1 VIMAEIGISGL
12 PSGEYLREHLY
23 VKTLDKVKAEGKHS
37 KEKLRNAC
45 KSFEG
50 LLLAEIVKSEIANAR
65 AFGSNSK
72 RPFRQMEEVAVEM
85 VCDEISN
92 SGGLG
97 LWKFLYE
104 EMSKQ
109 LER

>member
-1 VIMAEIGISGL
+1 MIMAVVEVSSLL
-12 PSGEYLREHLY
+12 PREYLKEHLY
-23 VKTLDKVKAEGKHS
+23 VKALDKVEAEGRHL
-37 KEKLRNAC
+37 KEELESAC

-50 LLLAEIVKSEIANAR
+50 LLLAEIVKSEMANAR
-65 AFGSNSK
+65 AFGPNTK
-72 RPFRQMEEVAVEM
+72 RPFRQMEEVAIEM

-104 EMSKQ
+104 EMSGQ
-109 LER
+109 EER

>member
-1 VIMAEIGISGL
+1 VIMAVIGISSL
-12 PSGEYLREHLY
+12 QSGEYLREHFY
-23 VKTLDKVKAEGKHS
+23 VKALDKVEVGGRHS
-37 KEKLRNAC
+37 KEELINAC

-50 LLLAEIVKSEIANAR
+50 LLLAEIVKSEMANAR
-65 AFGSNSK
+65 ALGPNPK
-72 RPFRQMEEVAVEM
+72 RPFHQMEEVAIEM

-109 LER
+109 QER

>member
-1 VIMAEIGISGL
+1 MAVIEISSL
-12 PSGEYLREHLY
+12 PSREYLREHLY
-23 VKTLDKVKAEGKHS
+23 AKALDKVEAGGEHS
-37 KEKLRNAC
+37 KEELESAC

-50 LLLAEIVKSEIANAR
+50 LILAEIVKSEMANAR
-65 AFGSNSK
+65 VLGPSHK

-104 EMSKQ
+104 EMSRQ
-109 LER
+109 EER